1 MLRRGLIRPVPSQ
14 HDPPQHEPPEQ
25 ELPLQ
30 DPTRIV
36 VIAYLLALVC
46 ILVPLALVG
55 GLFAGVALM
64 RRNRPLYG
72 TGVIVVA
79 VACTA
84 FGIVAL
90 R

>member
-1 MLRRGLIRPVPSQ
+1 MNDL
-14 HDPPQHEPPEQ
+14 PQR
-25 ELPLQ
+25 

-46 ILVPLALVG
+46 VLVPLALLG
-55 GLFAGVALM
+55 ALFAGVALV
-64 RRNRPLYG
+64 RRNRPLDG
-72 TGVIVVA
+72 SGVIVVA

-84 FGIVAL
+84 FGLLVL

>member
-1 MLRRGLIRPVPSQ
+1 MPPEP
-14 HDPPQHEPPEQ
+14 DPPQHEPSPHGQPEP

-46 ILVPLALVG
+46 ILVPLALLG
-55 GLFAGVALM
+55 ALFAGVALV
-64 RRNRPLYG
+64 RRNRPLDG

-79 VACTA
+79 LACTA
-84 FGIVAL
+84 FGIFAL